1 MQNLT
6 IIGITIQGS
15 SIGTEEQMVE
25 LLQYASQGIIT
36 PFIEVFEFSKVP
48 ELIHGL
54 VHDEIKGRAVVTLPQ
69 NL

>member
-1 MQNLT
+1 MA
-6 IIGITIQGS
+6 
-15 SIGTEEQMVE
+15 E

-69 NL
+69 NI